1 MDTRTRSQKIYD
13 HRLKDLVRETGDIQ
27 PAVQRGVPR
36 STAQGWLC
44 PSRRDVVTLDVLDT
58 SEKQL
63 QHEVLI
69 LRGRN
74 EKLRAA
80 LRILV
85 AVLRL
90 SGFSLANCRIANSEK
105 KAKLLRAV
113 ERARSSLSLRVALRL
128 LRVTCTWE
136 PEMANRG

>member
-1 MDTRTRSQKIYD
+1 MDTRTRSQRIYD
-13 HRLKDLVRETGDIQ
+13 HRLKNLVRETGDIQ
-27 PAVQRGVPR
+27 LAVERGVPR

-44 PSRRDVVTLDVLDT
+44 PASREVVTLDILDT
-58 SEKQL
+58 REKQL

-74 EKLRAA
+74 ENLRAA

-90 SGFSLANCRIANSEK
+90 SGFSLAKCRIADSEK
-105 KAKLLRAV
+105 NAKLLRQ
-113 ERARSSLSLRVALRL
+113 
-128 LRVTCTWE
+128 
-136 PEMANRG
+136 

>member
-1 MDTRTRSQKIYD
+1 MEVNFKLYNSDWGKHAQT
-13 HRLKDLVRETGDIQ
+13 LVLPES
-27 PAVQRGVPR
+27 VQRGVPR

-44 PSRRDVVTLDVLDT
+44 PSRREVVTLDVLNS

-74 EKLRAA
+74 ENLRGA

-85 AVLRL
+85 AVVRV
-90 SGFSLANCRIANSEK
+90 SGFSLANCRIADSEK
-105 KAKLLRAV
+105 KAKLLRGCGTFGAKV
-113 ERARSSLSLRVALRL
+113 IGAAARGLSGGRPRPSRQGLRDFQK
-128 LRVTCTWE
+128 
-136 PEMANRG
+136 GG